1 MGIKSDGQSLR
12 DGKNITNF
20 ILIYLIHSNLNVQK
34 LLWPF
39 IQESFNTDN
48 LVLRNVVLTICIML
62 LCIAIDIILKNFLE
76 PRTANNVFCL
86 IVVGVIFICY
96 GSARNKALK

>member
-1 MGIKSDGQSLR
+1 MKDVFENPIVK
-12 DGKNITNF
+12 K
-20 ILIYLIHSNLNVQK
+20 ILKKAVRVIV
-34 LLWPF
+34 
-39 IQESFNTDN
+39 
-48 LVLRNVVLTICIML
+48 LVVAL
-62 LCIAIDIILKNFLE
+62 IAIDIILKNFLE